1 MHIQPGTRLGPYQ
14 VESALGAGGMGEVYR
29 ARDTRLNRN
38 VAIKSLPA
46 TFAHDPERVARFKR
60 EAQLLAALNHPHIA
74 GIHGLE
80 EFDGAQYLVLELVEG
95 GTLADR
101 LARGPLELAEAL
113 KIAKEVIDALEAAH
127 DKGIVHRDLKPGNIA
142 LTADGQVKVLDF
154 GLARFEAGEAGSS
167 IELTNSP
174 TLAFAGT
181 QAGVILGT
189 AAYMSPEQA
198 KGRAVDK
205 RSDVWAFGCVFF
217 EMLTGRKAFEG
228 EDVSDTLASILRAE
242 PDWTA
247 LPSEVPPAIR
257 TLIKRCL
264 DKDRRSRIPDLSV
277 VRFMLADGSS
287 ADSQAAAS
295 TASAGSTPARAAA
308 RPIVPWLVAAVLAIG
323 LAGVV
328 TLWAPWT
335 KAPARTPVRVS
346 AEIGANAS
354 LVGGGPGATTVLSS
368 DGQMLAYSASPE
380 VTEPTRIYVRRLDQL
395 QASMLSGTEGGMAPF
410 FSPDGQWI
418 GFFSGGKLKKV
429 AVAGGAAVTLCDAP
443 NARGGSW
450 ADDGTIVFQPEN
462 VPGSELKRVSAAGGT
477 PSTLAPLMDGE
488 TMQRWPQML
497 PGSKAVLYSSLGA
510 NTGTWETAEVV
521 VRSLADGKR
530 KVLQTGG
537 YFARYVRSGHILY
550 SHEGTLFAAPFNLDR
565 LEVTGASVPVIEA
578 VVSSNTNGAAQ
589 IAFSDT
595 GTAVYVSG
603 ATATNAAPIAW
614 LDQSGKTSPLRS
626 TLADWSSP
634 SFSPDGSRLA
644 MDISDGTQA
653 DVWVYDW
660 ARDTLSRL
668 TFDKADDV
676 RPSWTPDG
684 RRIIF
689 ASKRGDKGVQDLYWQ
704 RADGTGEVQKL
715 TDGPNVK
722 YGGSM
727 HPSGKWLAYTEQRAG
742 TAADVMILPLQG
754 DEATGWKPGT
764 PTAFLSAPYLE
775 GSPQF
780 SPDGR
785 WIAYI
790 SNESGRNEIY
800 VRPFPGPGGKWQISN
815 GSADDPTWSPTK
827 KELIFASGD
836 DYRIMKASY
845 SADGDSFRAD
855 KPEPWSAATFAAR
868 PRPPSRDLDLHPDG
882 QRLALAPGQT
892 SVNAKVDKVVLIF
905 NFFDELT
912 RLTSRK

>member
-1 MHIQPGTRLGPYQ
+1 
-14 VESALGAGGMGEVYR
+14 MGEVYR

-60 EAQLLAALNHPHIA
+60 EAQLVAALNHPHIA
-74 GIHGLE
+74 GIYGLE
-80 EFDGAQYLVLELVEG
+80 EFDGSQFLVLELVEG

-101 LARGPLELAEAL
+101 LARGPLEFPEAL
-113 KIAKEVIDALEAAH
+113 RIAKEVIDALEAAH

-154 GLARFEAGEAGSS
+154 GLARFEAGEFGSS

-198 KGRAVDK
+198 KGRTVDK

-247 LPSEVPPAIR
+247 LPPSVPPAVR

-277 VRFMLADGSS
+277 VRFMMTDGWSTEP
-287 ADSQAAAS
+287 QAAVS
-295 TASAGSTPARAAA
+295 TTPVGAAPVQPRAGRLL
-308 RPIVPWLVAAVLAIG
+308 PWLVCAALVLLLGGVLAFW
-323 LAGVV
+323 V
-328 TLWAPWT
+328 PWS
-335 KAPARTPVRVS
+335 KAPTPAPVRVS
-346 AEIGANAS
+346 AEIGAKAS
-354 LVGGGPGATTVLSS
+354 IFGLGASMALSP
-368 DGQMLAYSASPE
+368 DGQMLAMTAQPE
-380 VTEPTRIYVRRLDQL
+380 LTDPPRIYVRRLDQL
-395 QASMLSGTEGGMAPF
+395 QATMLSGTEGAAAPF

-418 GFFSGGKLKKV
+418 GFFAGGKMKKV
-429 AVAGGAAVTLCDAP
+429 AVAGGAAVTLCDAG

-462 VPGSELKRVSAAGGT
+462 TPGAELKRVSAAGGT
-477 PSTLAPLMDGE
+477 PSTLLPIAEGE
-488 TMQRWPQML
+488 TLQRWPQML
-497 PGSKAVLYSSLGA
+497 PGSKAVLYTSLGQ
-510 NTGTWETAEVV
+510 NTGTFETADVV
-521 VRSLADGKR
+521 VRSLADGQR
-530 KVLQTGG
+530 KVLVAGG
-537 YFARYVRSGHILY
+537 YFARYVRSGHVLY
-550 SHEGTLFAAPFNLDR
+550 SHEGTLFALPFNLDR
-565 LEVTGASVPVIEA
+565 LEVTGPSVPVIES
-578 VVSSNTNGAAQ
+578 VLSSNNNGAAQ
-589 IAFSDT
+589 LTVSDT
-595 GTAVYVSG
+595 GTAAYISG
-603 ATATNAAPIAW
+603 ATASNAAPVVW
-614 LDQSGKTSPLRS
+614 LDQTGKTTPLRS
-626 TLADWSSP
+626 TLADWASP

-644 MDISDGTQA
+644 MDISDGSQV

-689 ASKRGDKGVQDLYWQ
+689 ASKRGDKGVQDVYWQ
-704 RADGTGEVQKL
+704 RADGTGDAQQL
-715 TDGPNVK
+715 TDGPNLK

-727 HPSGKWLAYTEQRAG
+727 HPSGKWLAYTEQRPG
-742 TAADVMILPLQG
+742 SGADVMILPLQG

-764 PTAFLSAPYLE
+764 ATAFLSAPYTE

-815 GSADDPTWSPTK
+815 GAADDPTWSTKK

-836 DYRIMKASY
+836 DLRIMKASY
-845 SADGDSFRAD
+845 SVDGDSFKAD
-855 KPEPWSAATFAAR
+855 KPEPWSAATFAGR
-868 PRPPSRDLDLHPDG
+868 PRAPSRDLDLHPDG
-882 QRLALAPGQT
+882 QRLAIAPGQT
-892 SVNAKVDKVVLIF
+892 TVNARVDKVVLIF

-912 RLTSRK
+912 RLTAGKK